1 MEFTIGKDV
10 QQLGTT
16 VYIESVRPFI
26 GYKQI
31 VTTSDKAKALHF
43 DSIVDAE
50 RFASDNNIKLFDAT
64 NPQDN
69 TCESYTIFC

>member
-1 MEFTIGKDV
+1 MEFTIGKDSMF
-10 QQLGTT
+10 GTI
-16 VYIESVRPFI
+16 YIESIRTLL
-26 GYKQI
+26 GSKQI
-31 VTTSDKAKALHF
+31 VTTSDITKALHF

-50 RFASDNNIKLFDAT
+50 HFASDNNIKLFDAT

>member
-1 MEFTIGKDV
+1 MFTIGKDDPMIG
-10 QQLGTT
+10 GTL
-16 VYIESVRPFI
+16 YIESVRIFI
-26 GYKQI
+26 GSKQI

-50 RFASDNNIKLFDAT
+50 RYALDNNIKLFDAT